1 MRIELEDTPQAVPV
15 TLVQTI
21 LRLVLGLACIAHGL
35 NKLQAPGPFL
45 AELSLLPIPRP
56 ETFAQ
61 GVLGLE
67 LLTGIALLFGRFTRS
82 AAFLSLCDVGVGAAL
97 AWMRGVRWPVW
108 EADAQLEA
116 LLLSLACCAFFM
128 VVGGGPLALDAVL
141 RRRARLRAIA
151 KDPTWSRPPYVT

>member
-15 TLVQTI
+15 TLVQTL
-21 LRLVLGLACIAHGL
+21 LRMALGLACIAHGL
-35 NKLQAPGPFL
+35 NKLQAPAPLLEG
-45 AELSLLPIPRP
+45 LSLLSIPRP

-67 LLTGIALLFGRFTRS
+67 LLTGIALVFGRFTRS
-82 AAFLSLCDVGVGAAL
+82 AAFLSLCDVATGAAL
-97 AWMRGVRWPVW
+97 AWMRGVRWPLS
-108 EADAQLEA
+108 EAQPQLEA
-116 LLLSLACCAFFM
+116 TLLALFCCAFFM
-128 VVGGGPLALDAVL
+128 VVGGGPFALDAVL